1 LHLQPTPPG
10 WLDLG
15 LGVPLM
21 RCDRARREL
30 GWEPRVSSL
39 EALLELLAGLRVGA
53 GGPTPPLEADSGGP
67 ARTGE
72 LFSGIGVREHG
83 A

>member
-1 LHLQPTPPG
+1 LHLQPSPPG

-30 GWEPRVSSL
+30 DWEPRVSSL
-39 EALLELLAGLRVGA
+39 EALLDLLRGIREGV
-53 GGPTPPLEADSGGP
+53 GGPTLPLGAVGGGS
-67 ARTGE
+67 ARIGE
-72 LFSGIGVREHG
+72 LVAGSAFASTVP
-83 A
+83 

>member
-1 LHLQPTPPG
+1 MP
-10 WLDLG
+10 
-15 LGVPLM
+15 V
-21 RCDRARREL
+21 
-30 GWEPRVSSL
+30 
-39 EALLELLAGLRVGA
+39 EALLELLAGIRVGA
-53 GGPTPPLEADSGGP
+53 GGPTTPLEADSGGP

>member
-1 LHLQPTPPG
+1 MP
-10 WLDLG
+10 
-15 LGVPLM
+15 V
-21 RCDRARREL
+21 
-30 GWEPRVSSL
+30 
-39 EALLELLAGLRVGA
+39 EALLDRLKGIHEGA